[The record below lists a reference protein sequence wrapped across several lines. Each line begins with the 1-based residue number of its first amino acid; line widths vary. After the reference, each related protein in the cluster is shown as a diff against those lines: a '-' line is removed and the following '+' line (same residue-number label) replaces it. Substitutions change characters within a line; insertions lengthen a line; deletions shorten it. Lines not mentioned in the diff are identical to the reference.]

1 MECEEEWQAMTNAV
15 LALDTSVIALEQ
27 QAAIVSS
34 NAQAAMA
41 ATMAYEICMN
51 GQNFT
56 MDDRVF
62 TVIGDVDAA
71 KKAVTILNNSLN
83 TLKGLSARIMKA
95 IREIAGG

>member
-71 KKAVTILNNSLN
+71 KKAVTILNNSLS
-83 TLKGLSARIMKA
+83 TLKGLSVRIMKA
-95 IREIAGG
+95 IRGIAGG

>member
-1 MECEEEWQAMTNAV
+1 MACEEEWQAMTNAA

-34 NAQAAMA
+34 NAQAAMQ
-41 ATMAYEICMN
+41 ATMNYEICMN
-51 GQNFT
+51 NQQLQ

-71 KKAVTILNNSLN
+71 NKSVTMLGNSLG
-83 TLKGLSARIMKA
+83 TLKGISARIMKA
-95 IREIAGG
+95 IREIASK